1 MALLGYHLRPLAL
14 EKNSKTDERKA
25 QNLLF
30 FRGEIGFL
38 GFVIVFFGAGDVQV
52 VEPPDAIKTV
62 LVRWN
67 SVKIDLNE
75 LARLRWIKNMTIP
88 KICNAL
94 GWSRSTVQVSIRTLR
109 NCGVSQMNL
118 TDFEKITVQ
127 NGINAEI
134 EKLIK
139 EQKNFKT
146 SEVSWG
152 FRKKAL

>member
-1 MALLGYHLRPLAL
+1 M
-14 EKNSKTDERKA
+14 SKRS
-25 QNLLF
+25 
-30 FRGEIGFL
+30 
-38 GFVIVFFGAGDVQV
+38 IVVRLWFEPEPPRVGSSTVGNGAGDVQV

-94 GWSRSTVQVSIRTLR
+94 GWSRSVVQVSIRTLR
-109 NCGVSQMNL
+109 NSGISKMNL
-118 TDFEKITVQ
+118 EEFEKITIQ
-127 NGINAEI
+127 NAINQEI
-134 EKLIK
+134 EKLAK
-139 EQKNFKT
+139 EQKNFKL
-146 SEVSWG
+146 SQVSDE